1 MRGLLC
7 QSFTLSLQQ
16 IMTSLSSLQL
26 SLHQPQRL
34 PGWED
39 SFSVLFGGQHEL
51 LAVELRLS
59 YPSSRHLES
68 ISCSRQYHQRELI
81 VALIGQDERAF
92 CLVSILQDVSGLH
105 SLRW

>member
-26 SLHQPQRL
+26 GLHQSQRL

-51 LAVELRLS
+51 LALEL
-59 YPSSRHLES
+59 
-68 ISCSRQYHQRELI
+68 
-81 VALIGQDERAF
+81 
-92 CLVSILQDVSGLH
+92 
-105 SLRW
+105 

>member
-26 SLHQPQRL
+26 SLHQSQRL

-39 SFSVLFGGQHEL
+39 SFSVLFEGQHKL
-51 LAVELRLS
+51 PGAELRLS
-59 YPSSRHLES
+59 YSGSRHLES
-68 ISCSRQYHQRELI
+68 IS
-81 VALIGQDERAF
+81 
-92 CLVSILQDVSGLH
+92 
-105 SLRW
+105 